1 MRVNSKVIP
10 TTTIFTIKV
19 IILNSLSIIRYLKVN
34 KNIWKAKFLEIKLK
48 VI

>member
-10 TTTIFTIKV
+10 TTTIFTIKF
-19 IILNSLSIIRYLKVN
+19 IILNSLSIIGYLKAK